1 MATIKQNLQIIHHG
15 RQTGP
20 HEELSG
26 RRELRLDTVLLYWA
40 VMKKDSVGICCSG
53 GRCRGRIL
61 PGVKIRSLTEDST
74 GKDSV
79 AS

>member
-20 HEELSG
+20 HEELSR

-40 VMKKDSVGICCSG
+40 VIKKIPWEFAALVAGVGAEYYLES
-53 GRCRGRIL
+53 R
-61 PGVKIRSLTEDST
+61 
-74 GKDSV
+74 
-79 AS
+79 